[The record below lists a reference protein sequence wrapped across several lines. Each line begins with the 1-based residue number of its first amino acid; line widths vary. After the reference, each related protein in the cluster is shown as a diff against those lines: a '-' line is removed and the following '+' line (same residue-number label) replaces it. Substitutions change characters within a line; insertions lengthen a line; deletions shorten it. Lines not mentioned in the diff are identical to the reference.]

1 MLKLSQYPRQSSDPM
16 QSLSK
21 YQGIFHITRTNN
33 SKTLNRQNSLEKEEA
48 ERIAISNYSASWFQ
62 TIGQNYGNENS
73 MVLAGKQTYRSG
85 K

>member
-1 MLKLSQYPRQSSDPM
+1 M

-21 YQGIFHITRTNN
+21 YQGIFHRTRTNN
-33 SKTLNRQNSLEKEEA
+33 FKTLNRQNSLKKEEQA
-48 ERIAISNYSASWFQ
+48 ERRAISNYSASWFQ

-73 MVLAGKQTYRSG
+73 TVLAGKQTYRSV